1 MRTRKTAGGVTVH
14 AIAGTYVVM
23 LGLDAD
29 APTREGLLGFAIERI
44 DKTEGEQYWLTGM
57 RTFKSVYPN
66 PPQGALV
73 STHAHPIQDFLWSDF
88 TAKPAHDYVYRV
100 VPVRGKPKKLEYGVP
115 VEVNVE
121 TERPGP
127 PSTPCTSIAA
137 SSAARPTRGSS
148 T

>member
-73 STHAHPIQDFLWSDF
+73 STHAHAS
-88 TAKPAHDYVYRV
+88 
-100 VPVRGKPKKLEYGVP
+100 
-115 VEVNVE
+115 
-121 TERPGP
+121 RPM
-127 PSTPCTSIAA
+127 TTSIAWCRLNKPRPCRENPDYRA
-137 SSAARPTRGSS
+137 SITINYCPHRAADADVT
-148 T
+148 